1 MSTPALRLL
10 FGWELPDSC
19 LGQNSRHKVIVF
31 AAIPECRPATTV
43 TRFRDNIRAR
53 QCFREL
59 MLNSKLAARPERL
72 VDHWQSGHHVKYFCV
87 RYDLEP
93 RQRFYEAKTSATVSD
108 FVTKIFTNFVAPEAT
123 WPQNQTVSA
132 PP

>member
-19 LGQNSRHKVIVF
+19 LGQNSRHKVIVS
-31 AAIPECRPATTV
+31 AAISECRPATTV
-43 TRFRDNIRAR
+43 TRFRYSIRAR

-59 MLNSKLAARPERL
+59 MLNSNLAARPELL
-72 VDHWQSGHHVKYFCV
+72 VDQCNPGTPSSTSVFDTIWSPASASMKVK
-87 RYDLEP
+87 L
-93 RQRFYEAKTSATVSD
+93 
-108 FVTKIFTNFVAPEAT
+108 
-123 WPQNQTVSA
+123 A